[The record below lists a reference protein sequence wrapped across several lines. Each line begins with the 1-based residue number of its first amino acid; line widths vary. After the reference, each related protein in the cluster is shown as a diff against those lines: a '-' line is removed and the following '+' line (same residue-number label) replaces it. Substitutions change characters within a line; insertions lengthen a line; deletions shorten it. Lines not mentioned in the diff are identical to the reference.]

1 MNIFSHF
8 FLGTWTTQIMDPK
21 SMAKEDWLLPGSQ
34 TSASG
39 CGDLALYI
47 FAVDCIYILHFQG
60 QHSNLKDFY
69 FSICAIIESS
79 EGIYYSVS
87 HFFNL
92 WLRLVNSMST
102 RPLPHLL
109 YFRVF
114 VQRQLFCEVTWQW
127 IDETFC
133 KYMVVLRENFLVRKE
148 NLT

>member
-1 MNIFSHF
+1 
-8 FLGTWTTQIMDPK
+8 
-21 SMAKEDWLLPGSQ
+21 
-34 TSASG
+34 
-39 CGDLALYI
+39 
-47 FAVDCIYILHFQG
+47 
-60 QHSNLKDFY
+60 
-69 FSICAIIESS
+69 
-79 EGIYYSVS
+79 
-87 HFFNL
+87 
-92 WLRLVNSMST
+92 MST